1 MCMMSIVK
9 FIKTWMLPIAM
20 LSGIVGYYIY
30 VNIPALDSTHAVV
43 SAWVSY
49 IQPAMLFCMLF
60 VSFCR
65 VSVRELKP
73 RRWMLQM
80 LAVQAVS
87 FLLMGAVVLMF
98 PNMQGTV
105 VVESAMICMICP
117 TATAAAVVT
126 ARLKGNASVV
136 VSYTC
141 LINLVVSLLV
151 PLVVSFL
158 HGEHLHGM
166 GFETSFLLILGKVF
180 PLLIMPLAA
189 AWVVRHLFPRF
200 HAAILRRKNLAFNLW
215 AVSLSLAIAVSVK
228 ALVHSQENVWNIV
241 GIAIV
246 SLVCCLL
253 QFVCGRVIG
262 RKYGEAVAGTQSLG
276 QKNTVFAIWMGYTF
290 MEPVTALAGG
300 FYSVWH
306 NVVNSWQLYREEKR
320 NEH

>member
-1 MCMMSIVK
+1 MLIVK
-9 FIKTWMLPIAM
+9 FVKRWMLPIAM
-20 LSGIVGYYIY
+20 LSGVAAYFIY
-30 VNIPALDSTHAVV
+30 VNIPALDSTHTAVGTMIRYV
-43 SAWVSY
+43 
-49 IQPAMLFCMLF
+49 QPAMLFCMLF

-73 RRWMLQM
+73 HGWMLQL
-80 LAVQAVS
+80 LAVQALS
-87 FLLMGAVVLMF
+87 FLAMGGIVYLLPTM
-98 PNMQGTV
+98 MGRV

-158 HGEHLHGM
+158 YGEHLHGM
-166 GFETSFLLILGKVF
+166 DFETSFLLILGKVF

-200 HAAILRRKNLAFNLW
+200 HAAILKRKNLAFNLW

-228 ALVHSQENVWNIV
+228 ALVHSHENVWSIV
-241 GIAIV
+241 GIAVV

-253 QFVCGRVIG
+253 QFVCGRIIG
-262 RKYGEAVAGTQSLG
+262 RQHGEAVAGTQSLG

-320 NEH
+320 SEK